1 MSNLDEKEII
11 KDLYNNFD
19 SFLDFIN
26 FYFNFSPYSY
36 QKEFLKKCLTS
47 KRILGVFC
55 RQSGKSTTVAVY
67 CLFKAITD
75 KTVIII
81 TSPTQSQS
89 DELYL
94 KIKVFAG
101 ENDRINALI
110 EKDTMKELRFANGSR
125 ILSLPCGND
134 GRTIR
139 GYSGDIIVIEEAGL
153 MKDKIVNQVI
163 MPMIASKKD
172 KGQVIKIGTPLIKN
186 HFYNSF
192 YKDKHYQTQKVTYE
206 DCILEG
212 VYSQDF
218 IDEQKE
224 NLLDVEFRSEY
235 CSDFVSEEN
244 MFFDDK
250 LVEFAQLQY
259 PIMME
264 V

>member
-1 MSNLDEKEII
+1 MKEITPNTI
-11 KDLYNNFD
+11 IDDLYNNFD
-19 SFLDFIN
+19 SFLDFLD
-26 FYFNFSPYSY
+26 FYFKFRPYNY
-36 QKEFLKKCLTS
+36 QKDFLKKCLTS
-47 KRILGVFC
+47 RRILGIFC

-67 CLFKAITD
+67 CLFRAITG
-75 KTVIII
+75 KITIII

-94 KIKVFAG
+94 KIKTFAG
-101 ENDRINALI
+101 ENENINNLI

-139 GYSGDIIVIEEAGL
+139 GYSGDIVVIEEAGI

-163 MPMIASKKD
+163 MPMIASKKE

-186 HFYNSF
+186 HFYTSC

-206 DCILEG
+206 DCLLEG
-212 VYSQDF
+212 VYDEDF
-218 IDEQKE
+218 IEEQKE

-235 CSDFVSEEN
+235 CSEFVSEEN
-244 MFFDDK
+244 MFFSDK
-250 LVEFAQLQY
+250 LVEFAQLEY
-259 PIMME
+259 PIIME